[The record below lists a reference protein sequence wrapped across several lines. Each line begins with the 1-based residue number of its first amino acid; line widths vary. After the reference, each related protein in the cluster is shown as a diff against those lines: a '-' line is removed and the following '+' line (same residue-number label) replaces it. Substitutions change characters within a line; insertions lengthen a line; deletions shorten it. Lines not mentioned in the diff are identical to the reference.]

1 MYLMEFQLES
11 RYITWFMMAM
21 PFNLFASL
29 EVKVQKILGHF
40 FTMQENFVGFN
51 DQMIFVEHNKVLF
64 DFPCLHQPAS
74 STEPRAG
81 SMVSF
86 VPAILFYSP
95 LLYHLAF
102 GTPPACLSLVD
113 LAKLSYSRPIGRYY
127 LVRKQAIG
135 MAPLTGAWCA
145 TFVGDHAFRVFIK
158 LQICLIANSTW
169 EGTIAIG

>member
-1 MYLMEFQLES
+1 M
-11 RYITWFMMAM
+11 TAM

-40 FTMQENFVGFN
+40 FTMQENFVGFF

-102 GTPPACLSLVD
+102 GTPPACLSL
-113 LAKLSYSRPIGRYY
+113 AQLSCHIVIAGLSVGMYV
-127 LVRKQAIG
+127 VRKQAIG
-135 MAPLTGAWCA
+135 MAPLRGAWCA
-145 TFVGDHAFRVFIK
+145 TFVGDHAFR
-158 LQICLIANSTW
+158 A
-169 EGTIAIG
+169 

>member
-74 STEPRAG
+74 STEPSAG

-102 GTPPACLSLVD
+102 GTPPASLSP
-113 LAKLSYSRPIGRYY
+113 A
-127 LVRKQAIG
+127 
-135 MAPLTGAWCA
+135 
-145 TFVGDHAFRVFIK
+145 
-158 LQICLIANSTW
+158 
-169 EGTIAIG
+169 